1 MRICHLIR
9 VPRCLEHIVRNDA
22 LQHSLGILVQ
32 LFKQRS
38 FVPEAID
45 FLSFVTACRA
55 LGRTN
60 LLKTFVQTYSMQF
73 IFSSYS
79 LDYQRRITRLL
90 LGLLTDGDQQLY

>member
-1 MRICHLIR
+1 MAILADRE
-9 VPRCLEHIVRNDA
+9 PGDK
-22 LQHSLGILVQ
+22 HSLGILVQ

-79 LDYQRRITRLL
+79 LDDQRRITRLL